1 MAVADQFQQQNVEH
15 VVQKK
20 LGQGLEERL
29 HPGTPTFGH
38 AFHEVQ
44 EDANIHASR
53 PEGESVPHPNERGQ
67 K

>member
-1 MAVADQFQQQNVEH
+1 MAVTDQFQQQHVEK

-38 AFHEVQ
+38 ASHEVQ
-44 EDANIHASR
+44 EGANVHASR
-53 PEGESVPHPNERGQ
+53 PEGESATHPDERGQ